1 MVTRTARIKYTMRH
15 NRVVYPARTAPV
27 GRRQVNGGVE
37 LMRWRLV
44 FIAMA
49 AVLAGCGSGGDDS
62 KKMPVG
68 VVFDSGGIG
77 DKSFNDSANAGL
89 MRAEQELGV
98 EGKTT
103 SSKSDKDYETN
114 LDALAEKGCK
124 VIFAV
129 GYAQKDALTNV
140 AAKYPNTKFALIDD
154 ELDMPNVR
162 SLVFAEE
169 QGSFLAGY
177 LAALVS
183 KTGKIGF
190 VGGKTT
196 PLIKKFEVGYVA
208 GAETANPKID
218 VSGIKYTESWDD
230 TSLGEAAASVL
241 FNGGCDVVY
250 HAAGRCGR
258 GVIKAAQDAG
268 KFAIGVDSDQD
279 YLAPGAVLTSMVKHV
294 DDAVYRTIKD
304 VKDNTFTPG
313 VMRFDL
319 KSKGV
324 GLTKFQYTKDKIGD
338 ANIKK
343 IDEIS
348 QEIADGK
355 IGVPSTADEL
365 TSYLASL
372 KTGTAKKA

>member
-1 MVTRTARIKYTMRH
+1 MKRLLVCLTA
-15 NRVVYPARTAPV
+15 VVA
-27 GRRQVNGGVE
+27 
-37 LMRWRLV
+37 
-44 FIAMA
+44 
-49 AVLAGCGSGGDDS
+49 AGCTRVTTLTTLHADGS
-62 KKMPVG
+62 
-68 VVFDSGGIG
+68 FH
-77 DKSFNDSANAGL
+77 
-89 MRAEQELGV
+89 E
-98 EGKTT
+98 KTAFKVT
-103 SSKSDKDYETN
+103 SSPFT
-114 LDALAEKGCK
+114 
-124 VIFAV
+124 
-129 GYAQKDALTNV
+129 
-140 AAKYPNTKFALIDD
+140 
-154 ELDMPNVR
+154 
-162 SLVFAEE
+162 
-169 QGSFLAGY
+169 AGM
-177 LAALVS
+177 S
-183 KTGKIGF
+183 
-190 VGGKTT
+190 
-196 PLIKKFEVGYVA
+196 A
-208 GAETANPKID
+208 GAPSDPFASAFKID
-218 VSGIKYTESWDD
+218 
-230 TSLGEAAASVL
+230 
-241 FNGGCDVVY
+241 
-250 HAAGRCGR
+250 R
-258 GVIKAAQDAG
+258 AAQDAG